1 MAGSE
6 QVRPHALKNLYHN
19 TDPEYVRQQSINPG
33 VLVIKKQAR
42 KQATRHHP
50 GAHNMIITLGEA
62 LVDMI
67 EQPDGRFDA
76 CLGGS
81 VCNFTQA
88 IALQGLP
95 TTYLNPLSVD
105 KFGDRFA
112 VLLREKGVRLAS
124 QRRSRCP
131 TSLAIVSLDGH
142 GSPTYAFH
150 RESVADRDV
159 STDELIASLPDDGV
173 LLHTGGLA
181 LVPADLDK
189 VSAVI
194 AAATRRGVLISIDA
208 NLRPMAVPQR
218 AAYSA
223 GVLRVLGMAHIVKVS
238 DEDLE
243 ILGLGAASPQELT
256 DALFGES
263 SVQLVALT
271 RGAQGATLMT
281 RHAEAT
287 LAAPTGLA
295 VVDTVG
301 AGDCFQAGLL
311 AYLKHGDKLASPALL
326 EKLDRDFLAAAL
338 RHAIASASIN
348 ITRAGCSPASWDE
361 VVRVTG

>member
-1 MAGSE
+1 
-6 QVRPHALKNLYHN
+6 
-19 TDPEYVRQQSINPG
+19 
-33 VLVIKKQAR
+33 
-42 KQATRHHP
+42 
-50 GAHNMIITLGEA
+50 MIITLGEA

-105 KFGDRFA
+105 KFGDRFYA
-112 VLLREKGVRLAS
+112 LLQEKGVQLAS
-124 QRRSRCP
+124 QRRSLCP
-131 TSLAIVSLDGH
+131 TSLAIVSLDRH

-159 STDELIASLPDDGV
+159 SAAELIASWPDDGI

-189 VSAVI
+189 ICAVI
-194 AAATRRGVLISIDA
+194 TAATRHGALISIDA

-218 AAYSA
+218 AAYIA
-223 GVLRVLGMAHIVKVS
+223 GVLRALGMAHIVKVS

-243 ILGLGAASPQELT
+243 VLGLGAASSQELA
-256 DALFGES
+256 DALFGAS
-263 SVQLVALT
+263 SVQLIAVT

-281 RHAEAT
+281 RHAAVT
-287 LAAPTGLA
+287 LAAPAGLT

-311 AYLKHGDKLASPALL
+311 AYLQHGSKLASPASLAKL
-326 EKLDRDFLAAAL
+326 ESDFLTAAL
-338 RHAIASASIN
+338 RHAITSASIN
-348 ITRAGCSPASWDE
+348 ITRAGCHPASWDE

>member
-1 MAGSE
+1 
-6 QVRPHALKNLYHN
+6 
-19 TDPEYVRQQSINPG
+19 
-33 VLVIKKQAR
+33 
-42 KQATRHHP
+42 
-50 GAHNMIITLGEA
+50 MIITLGEA

-105 KFGDRFA
+105 KFGDRFHA
-112 VLLREKGVRLAS
+112 LLQEKGVRLAS
-124 QRRSRCP
+124 QRRSFCP
-131 TSLAIVSLDGH
+131 TSLAIVSLDRY

-159 STDELIASLPDDGV
+159 SAAELIASWPDDGI

-189 VSAVI
+189 ICAVI
-194 AAATRRGVLISIDA
+194 TAATRHGALISIDA

-223 GVLRVLGMAHIVKVS
+223 GVLRALGMAHIVKVS

-243 ILGLGAASPQELT
+243 VLGLAAASLPELADT
-256 DALFGES
+256 LFGAS
-263 SVQLVALT
+263 SVQLIALT
-271 RGAQGATLMT
+271 RGAQGATLIT
-281 RHAEAT
+281 RHAAVT
-287 LAAPTGLA
+287 LAAPAGLT

-311 AYLKHGDKLASPALL
+311 AYLQHGGKLAS
-326 EKLDRDFLAAAL
+326 AAAL
-338 RHAIASASIN
+338 AKLEPGFLTAALHHAIASASIN
-348 ITRAGCSPASWDE
+348 ITRAGCDPASWDE
-361 VVRVTG
+361 VIRVTG